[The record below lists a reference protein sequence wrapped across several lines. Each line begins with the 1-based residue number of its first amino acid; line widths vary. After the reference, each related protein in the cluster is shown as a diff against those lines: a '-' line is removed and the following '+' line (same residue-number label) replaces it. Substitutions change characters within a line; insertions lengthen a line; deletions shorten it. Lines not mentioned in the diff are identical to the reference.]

1 MNENNSCKILIL
13 SFNHEPLYWAVR
25 SVMKYFIWKFISR
38 KGSDS
43 FTIIFS
49 FVLKKK
55 GQNLETFLERKM
67 EYLQGKKRLPL
78 LKQSF
83 NCSHP
88 HWSPCLSWWKRK
100 QEENRIEESLYCI
113 GKLIP
118 SMTYAFWLSRADLP
132 TLCVS
137 NFYDFCWGILW
148 QAFLMVW
155 IWFLF
160 SDKVKVKVK
169 WFTGSLSK
177 FHWFVVKILHGLW
190 CFPEKYP
197 MGFSKANL

>member
-1 MNENNSCKILIL
+1 
-13 SFNHEPLYWAVR
+13 
-25 SVMKYFIWKFISR
+25 
-38 KGSDS
+38 
-43 FTIIFS
+43 
-49 FVLKKK
+49 
-55 GQNLETFLERKM
+55 M

-118 SMTYAFWLSRADLP
+118 SMTCAFWLSRADLP

-160 SDKVKVKVK
+160 SDKVKVKVVHRI
-169 WFTGSLSK
+169 L
-177 FHWFVVKILHGLW
+177 VKIPLGCCKDFTWIMMLSW
-190 CFPEKYP
+190 KVSD
-197 MGFSKANL
+197 GFFKAQPLVLISEVWTSIIGSSQGPR